1 MCTYYQSKTKKIYLQ
16 RLTKNRFLSLQPLK
30 GRMCNEG
37 SHHLV
42 DSPEP
47 MEQLTFIFC
56 VTTVRW
62 KDVSDWTVYK
72 IQRAYRKTL
81 LF

>member
-1 MCTYYQSKTKKIYLQ
+1 
-16 RLTKNRFLSLQPLK
+16 
-30 GRMCNEG
+30 MCNEG

-56 VTTVRW
+56 LTTVRW
-62 KDVSDWTVYK
+62 KDVSDSRTVVRGGAGGTLAPPDFVVLEK
-72 IQRAYRKTL
+72 RAEREIDNQLPSAPPDLKT
-81 LF
+81 

>member
-1 MCTYYQSKTKKIYLQ
+1 
-16 RLTKNRFLSLQPLK
+16 
-30 GRMCNEG
+30 MCNEG

-42 DSPEP
+42 DSLEP

-62 KDVSDWTVYK
+62 KDVSDS
-72 IQRAYRKTL
+72 RAVVRGGAGGTLAYPEFVVLGKRAEREIDNQLLSGPPDLKT
-81 LF
+81 